1 MPDSRDTRQDAPA
14 SDLRGEVESVVFH
27 NDENG
32 YTVMRLKPEA
42 RNAEVVTVV
51 GNLPAI
57 TPGERVFATGTW
69 IDDRH
74 YGKQF
79 RAATLQAEAPGSLK
93 GIERFLGSGLIEG
106 IGKEYAHRIVE
117 KFGTG
122 IFDIID
128 QSSQRLE
135 EIEGIGPKRRRKI
148 KESWKQQRAV
158 RGIMVFLHSQGISAA
173 RALRIYKTYGDEA
186 VEVLKA
192 NPYRLA
198 EEISGI
204 GFKTAD
210 DIAAKMGQAADAP
223 ARLEAGI
230 GHALKTAAGSSGHCA
245 LPLAE
250 LIRQAGETLG
260 IDPAVLEPVVGRLVA
275 ADKLILETIGDERLV
290 FLPEYQAA
298 ECAIAARI
306 RAFASRPAGH
316 PPIDVE
322 RALAWFELRSR
333 FQLGSEQ
340 RQAVVEALQR
350 RILIITG
357 GPGVGK
363 TTILRA
369 VLGILEK
376 KGVKPVLCAPT
387 GRAAKRLA
395 ESTGLEA
402 ATIHRLLEFLP
413 DGRFGRGRAKPLE
426 GDLFIIDEASMID
439 AILMRQ
445 LLEAIPDQGHVL
457 LVGDVDQLPS
467 VGPGRVLAD
476 LIDSGAVPV
485 ARLTEIFRQAAAS
498 RIVTAAHAINRGRV
512 PDLSAADPDSDF
524 FFIDRPDPVS
534 LLGTLVEVVS
544 RRLPARYGFDAVRD
558 IQVLSPMNRNT
569 LGTRNLNAVLQAALN
584 PPEGWKFEVERF
596 GITFRAGD
604 KVIQTRNN
612 YEKEIFNGDIG
623 VIREITTDP
632 ARISVVF
639 EGAREVAYEPGELDE
654 LQLAYAITI
663 HKSQGSE
670 FPAVVM
676 PVSTQHFILLQRNL
690 LYTGITRGKR
700 LVVVIGDPKALG
712 MAAGNRESQRRW
724 TGLRER
730 LSRQ

>member
-1 MPDSRDTRQDAPA
+1 MPEARDNRPDEPA
-14 SDLRGEVESVVFH
+14 RELRGEVESVVFH

-32 YTVMRLKPEA
+32 YTVMRLRPEGKK
-42 RNAEVVTVV
+42 AEPVTVI
-51 GNLPAI
+51 GSLPAI
-57 TPGERVFATGTW
+57 TPGERVRATGTW
-69 IDDRH
+69 IDDRQ

-79 RAATLQAEAPGSLK
+79 RAAKLEAEPPGSIE
-93 GIERFLGSGLIEG
+93 GIERFLGSGLIDG

-128 QSSQRLE
+128 QASQRLE
-135 EIEGIGPKRRRKI
+135 EIDGIGPKRRRKI

-173 RALRIYKTYGDEA
+173 RALRIYKTYGEGA
-186 VEVLKA
+186 VDVLRA

-210 DIAAKMGQAADAP
+210 EIAARMGQAHDAP

-230 GHALKTAAGSSGHCA
+230 GYVLKSAATGSGHCA

-250 LIRQAGETLG
+250 LTRQAGEALG
-260 IDPAVLEPVVGRLVA
+260 VDPPLLEPVVARLVA
-275 ADKLILETIGDERLV
+275 AEKLVEEIVSGERLL
-290 FLPEYQAA
+290 FLPEYHAA
-298 ECAIAARI
+298 EISIAARI
-306 RAFASRPAGH
+306 HFLASSPVDY
-316 PPIDVE
+316 PPIEVDRAVE
-322 RALAWFELRSR
+322 WFERQSK
-333 FQLGSEQ
+333 FQLGAEQ
-340 RQAVVEALQR
+340 RQAVIEALRQ
-350 RILIITG
+350 RILVITG

-369 VLGILEK
+369 VLRILEK
-376 KGVKPVLCAPT
+376 KGIQPVLCAPT
-387 GRAAKRLA
+387 GRAAKRLS

-402 ATIHRLLEFLP
+402 GTIHRLLEFLP

-426 GDLFIIDEASMID
+426 GDLFVIDEASMID
-439 AILMRQ
+439 VVLMRQ
-445 LLEAIPDQGHVL
+445 LLEAIPDSGHVL

-476 LIDSGAVPV
+476 LIASAAVPV

-498 RIVTAAHAINRGRV
+498 RIVTAAHAINRGEM
-512 PDLSAADPDSDF
+512 PDLFASAPDADF
-524 FFIDRPDPVS
+524 FFIDRSDPQT
-534 LLGTLVEVVS
+534 LLATLVEVVS
-544 RRLPARYGFDAVRD
+544 RRLPARYGCDAVRD

-569 LGTRNLNAVLQAALN
+569 LGTRNLNAALQAALN
-584 PPEGWKFEVERF
+584 PAEGWKYEVERF
-596 GITFRAGD
+596 GVTFRAGD

-612 YEKEIFNGDIG
+612 YEKEVFNGDIG
-623 VIREITTDP
+623 IIREITTDP
-632 ARISVVF
+632 ARIVVSF
-639 EGAREVAYEPGELDE
+639 EGGREVDYEPGELDE

-670 FPAVVM
+670 FPVVVM

-712 MAAGNRESQRRW
+712 MAVNNRDSQRRW

-730 LSRQ
+730 LSHP